1 MIVVR
6 VGNHSYAIPSAAV
19 ETTRL
24 VTAND
29 ILIMAGHET
38 IRENRQPV
46 SVVML
51 EELLMLR
58 QAQSVA
64 QVRGSAVAWPC
75 IIMQSGAE
83 RLGVLVDSVAGV
95 QDVAVIQHSPILER
109 VRTVGGSA
117 ILGTGEV
124 CIVLHPADLFA
135 AARATKGTGVLGGSA
150 VASVELKPE

>member
-1 MIVVR
+1 
-6 VGNHSYAIPSAAV
+6 
-19 ETTRL
+19 
-24 VTAND
+24 
-29 ILIMAGHET
+29 
-38 IRENRQPV
+38 
-46 SVVML
+46 
-51 EELLMLR
+51 
-58 QAQSVA
+58 
-64 QVRGSAVAWPC
+64 VRGSAVAWPC

-135 AARATKGTGVLGGSA
+135 VARATKGTGVLGGSA

>member
-1 MIVVR
+1 M
-6 VGNHSYAIPSAAV
+6 

-58 QAQSVA
+58 QAHPVA
-64 QVRGSAVAWPC
+64 QVRGSTVAWPC
-75 IIMQSGAE
+75 IIMQAGAE

-135 AARATKGTGVLGGSA
+135 AARARATEGSGVLGGSA